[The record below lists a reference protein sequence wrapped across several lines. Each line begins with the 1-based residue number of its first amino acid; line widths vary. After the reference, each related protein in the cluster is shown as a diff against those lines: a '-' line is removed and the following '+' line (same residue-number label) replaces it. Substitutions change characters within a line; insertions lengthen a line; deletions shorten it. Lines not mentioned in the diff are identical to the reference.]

1 MTAGL
6 DLGSSSV
13 KLLLTDG
20 KQSYIF
26 RSSHLNRNIREL
38 WECVLDVFGQADK
51 FLGCSGIEA
60 LGITSQSCSYILY
73 DGTQVSPF
81 YDWSGLSNQSY
92 VEQVKGKF
100 TRDEFIKF
108 TSMLCPPM
116 NSYPMPGILWFQSE
130 KKSEWKRMRKLLQ
143 PKDYIYYRMT
153 GLFVSDRFMWR
164 GLANSEK
171 NRFEE
176 EALKRIGVEIGQLP
190 QLADIMESPGGICG
204 EAAKEL
210 HMKTG
215 TPVFTGCND
224 FFSGLLGMGIMEKG
238 QVFDVTGTSEHIGT
252 VTGTLQITEKMI
264 SGAYIRDYVL
274 YGVNSNSGRSIQWMN
289 HCFPAKKEVDIYEVL
304 KNRPPVYLPYLEG
317 ERAPIW
323 KSGASGIFWGI
334 RSRHRA
340 EDFRYAVYEGT
351 VFSIY
356 HIWKYITEKGDKGVV
371 VGGGAGRNELLNL
384 MKASLF
390 EREIIVLE
398 EKETSALGAVICA
411 AVGSGKY
418 ADIEDAVGNLVKT
431 DRIVSGKKDIGDE
444 LRDRFHTY
452 EKLVAQMMP
461 LWEE

>member
-1 MTAGL
+1 M
-6 DLGSSSV
+6 
-13 KLLLTDG
+13 
-20 KQSYIF
+20 
-26 RSSHLNRNIREL
+26 
-38 WECVLDVFGQADK
+38 
-51 FLGCSGIEA
+51 
-60 LGITSQSCSYILY
+60 
-73 DGTQVSPF
+73 
-81 YDWSGLSNQSY
+81 
-92 VEQVKGKF
+92 
-100 TRDEFIKF
+100 
-108 TSMLCPPM
+108 
-116 NSYPMPGILWFQSE
+116 
-130 KKSEWKRMRKLLQ
+130 LQ

-164 GLANSEK
+164 GLANPEK

-264 SGAYIRDYVL
+264 SGAYIRDYIL